1 MGKKGKIAAVV
12 IAAAVL
18 CGAVFAK
25 VEYDKWHA
33 AQPLAVAHAAVAELA
48 ERVPEAEID
57 AETTGMDGAF
67 EAGQDSYVFQALDKN
82 GRALG
87 EITVEATGK
96 NLLGKPLY
104 EVTQIRGAAQTEVI
118 GAKQSVFSVD
128 ERGSETAI
136 TENDESL
143 FGSRA
148 VSSTVEGIFTDLQI
162 EPGDGYTLVKA
173 QEERLYLT
181 VPAIE
186 DEVENIREALSEALT
201 NELFPEGEEVKS
213 LELTDPLFLEE
224 DSAVVFGRYVH
235 GAPAEEGVQSS
246 DAFLL
251 RQNSRGY
258 WTIRA
263 EAEDE
268 ESILPY
274 TEEYVFDMPSYLEPP
289 KSAPRSHPY
298 YIMVNR
304 QMNTVTIYEKG
315 KDGSYSEPIKAM
327 ICSCGREGHETPTGD
342 FKILSFKAAWCYMI
356 DGSYGQYAT
365 GFLDGGYLF
374 HSVCYTAQDRATLM
388 RDEYN
393 ALGDFASAGCVRLQV
408 ADAQWIFDNCEEGTG
423 VTIYDGPNP
432 GPLGKPE
439 KAVEE
444 ITEENDNGW
453 EPTDPDPFNPWN
465 DLN

>member
-82 GRALG
+82 GRTLG

-118 GAKQSVFSVD
+118 GAKQSVFFVD
-128 ERGSETAI
+128 DRDAEVTI

-148 VSSTVEGIFTDLQI
+148 VSNTVEGIFTDLQI

-181 VPAIE
+181 VPAVE

-201 NELFPEGEEVKS
+201 NELFPDGEEVKS

-224 DSAVVFGRYVH
+224 DSAVIFGRYVH
-235 GAPAEEGVQSS
+235 GVPAEEGSQSS
-246 DAFLL
+246 KAFLL
-251 RQNSRGY
+251 KQNSRGY

-298 YIMVNR
+298 Y
-304 QMNTVTIYEKG
+304 
-315 KDGSYSEPIKAM
+315 
-327 ICSCGREGHETPTGD
+327 
-342 FKILSFKAAWCYMI
+342 
-356 DGSYGQYAT
+356 
-365 GFLDGGYLF
+365 
-374 HSVCYTAQDRATLM
+374 
-388 RDEYN
+388 
-393 ALGDFASAGCVRLQV
+393 
-408 ADAQWIFDNCEEGTG
+408 
-423 VTIYDGPNP
+423 
-432 GPLGKPE
+432 
-439 KAVEE
+439 
-444 ITEENDNGW
+444 
-453 EPTDPDPFNPWN
+453 
-465 DLN
+465 